1 MAEHLRETFK
11 SQNQRYSGAHIQI
24 LFGGGVAMLWTENFV
39 GPTPG
44 VGTSLSSHTG
54 MCASFGVVFGTKILG
69 MGYAFCRNFLGLGLI
84 FTRNSGNGQV

>member
-1 MAEHLRETFK
+1 MRQKRENRLLRLAGGTLINISRPFK
-11 SQNQRYSGAHIQI
+11 IVYATKQ
-24 LFGGGVAMLWTENFV
+24 
-39 GPTPG
+39 PG